1 MKKRKHGIEGWP
13 RERNTVGEREG
24 KGRDSWTGA
33 SANVLF
39 KAVGVA
45 AASWLVIYELIPK
58 SWTPWGWLRTLT
70 RDLLLSGYVIDR
82 LAPAPFALVNSTRP
96 NPLSLSFLPSFL
108 IPPVAIFFYFPPTLL
123 PFSTIVTLIF
133 QLIPSFPFV
142 FLVASFRGIQTFPFL
157 RSSSF
162 VLFFDCFQERFC
174 LRATCI
180 EIFVADRLHRLW
192 NETCLRSY
200 IFWNSF
206 NRILVI

>member
-82 LAPAPFALVNSTRP
+82 LAPAPFALVKSTRP

-108 IPPVAIFFYFPPTLL
+108 ISSVAIFFL
-123 PFSTIVTLIF
+123 FSPDSALF
-133 QLIPSFPFV
+133 
-142 FLVASFRGIQTFPFL
+142 FRDCYLDLSTY
-157 RSSSF
+157 SF
-162 VLFFDCFQERFC
+162 VSICILGCFLPGNPNFSFSAIFLFRPVLWLFSGTFLPSCN
-174 LRATCI
+174 
-180 EIFVADRLHRLW
+180 LHRDFCGRSVVSIMEW
-192 NETCLRSY
+192 NVPSVVYFLKL
-200 IFWNSF
+200 F
-206 NRILVI
+206 